1 MKTYILSTL
10 NRYKQFSEN
19 SDVKSILCNKSWRLF
34 NDSGEQELYI
44 FQDNGTIFYSNN
56 GKVLNGTWQYISANQ
71 SLIIT
76 IQSQSY
82 MLHPE
87 FKDTVIL
94 ALKLDGTQNYLF
106 MIDEKD
112 SYSYKLKTLNDIES
126 YFIEKERKIEENRRL
141 IQQQTEIR
149 RVEEQRQAEARRV
162 EEQRQAE
169 ARRIEE
175 QRQAEIRRIEEQRQA
190 EIRQLRQEANDKLDR
205 YRYIGKVRQILSV
218 IGFIGLFI
226 ATTIAEIMNIGQ
238 DPIMMKFAMGLTIIL
253 SLGIFGCIYYYLVF
267 EVKFVDNYIKKH
279 AKRQ

>member
-205 YRYIGKVRQILSV
+205 YRYIGKVCQILSV